1 MNPPETESEG
11 MRSKPFWRAIAIL
24 TVIADALTSLPVA
37 AQDAG
42 LGARFDSIFAQ
53 FDNTRS
59 PGCAVGVVQEG
70 EFLFKRGYGMANLEY
85 GIANSP
91 SSVFRIGSVSKQ
103 FTAAA
108 IVLLAQQ
115 GKLSLDDD
123 IREYVPEVPA
133 YERTVTIRHLLHHTS
148 GLRDYLTLM
157 YLAGQSD
164 DDFYTDD
171 ELVAMLAR
179 QQELNFPPGD
189 QHLYSNSGYF
199 LLSQIVRSASG
210 LSLREYAQQHL
221 FGPLGMTHTHFHD
234 DHTHIVSNRAS
245 GYAPSGS
252 SEYRISM
259 TTLGMVGDGGVFT
272 SVEDL
277 LQWERFFHSDPSANL
292 PTDRPEHFWREM
304 LSKGILT
311 NGDTLSYALALG
323 HGEYRGLPMIS
334 HSGGFV
340 GFRAQVVRFPT
351 ERMSIICLCNV
362 SVANPTRFSQR
373 VADVLLAD
381 RLQPEPERPER
392 RQPGLEADE
401 SEPLPLNSQQKQE
414 FTGSYYSGELD
425 ITYEVT
431 IEQGDLVLRVGND
444 LDGQLRVSATDQM
457 RRGGVTLRFERGGDG
472 QITGFLLDAGR
483 VKNLQFVKR

>member
-1 MNPPETESEG
+1 
-11 MRSKPFWRAIAIL
+11 MRSNPFWQPIAALSVLACVL
-24 TVIADALTSLPVA
+24 TPLPAA
-37 AQDAG
+37 AQDAS
-42 LGARFDSIFAQ
+42 LLARVDSIFAQ
-53 FDNTRS
+53 FDNTHS
-59 PGCAVGVVQEG
+59 PGCAVGVIRDG
-70 EFLFKRGYGMANLEY
+70 EFSFKRGYGMANLEY

-133 YERTVTIRHLLHHTS
+133 YEQTITIRHLLHHTS

-179 QQELNFPPGD
+179 QQELNFAPGD

-234 DHTHIVSNRAS
+234 DHSHIVPMRAS
-245 GYAPSGS
+245 GYTPSGPG
-252 SEYRISM
+252 EYSISM

-272 SVEDL
+272 SVDDL
-277 LQWERFFHSDPSANL
+277 LQWERFFHSEPAANL
-292 PTDRPEHFWREM
+292 PTDRPEEFWREM
-304 LSKGILT
+304 LRNGVLT
-311 NGDTLSYALALG
+311 NGDTLSYALGLG

-362 SVANPTRFSQR
+362 SIANPTRLSQR

-381 RLQPEPERPER
+381 RLLPEPERPDR
-392 RQPGLEADE
+392 RQPSPEAGE
-401 SEPLPLNSQQKQE
+401 SEPPPLDSQQKQE
-414 FTGSYYSGELD
+414 LAGFYYSGELD
-425 ITYEVT
+425 IEYEVV

-444 LDGQLRVSATDQM
+444 LDGRLRLAATDEM
-457 RRGGVTLRFERGGDG
+457 RRGRVTLRFERSGDG
-472 QITGFLLDAGR
+472 RITGFLLDAGR
-483 VKNLQFVKR
+483 VKNLRFVKQ

>member
-1 MNPPETESEG
+1 
-11 MRSKPFWRAIAIL
+11 
-24 TVIADALTSLPVA
+24 
-37 AQDAG
+37 
-42 LGARFDSIFAQ
+42 
-53 FDNTRS
+53 
-59 PGCAVGVVQEG
+59 
-70 EFLFKRGYGMANLEY
+70 MANLEY

-103 FTAAA
+103 FTAAV
-108 IVLLAQQ
+108 IVLLAQR
-115 GKLSLDDD
+115 GELSLDED
-123 IREYVPEVPA
+123 IREYVPELPA
-133 YERTVTIRHLLHHTS
+133 YERTITIRHLLHHTS

-157 YLAGQSD
+157 YLAGKSD

-234 DHTHIVSNRAS
+234 DHTHIVSKRAS
-245 GYAPSGS
+245 GYAPSGPG
-252 SEYRISM
+252 EYSISM

-277 LQWERFFHSDPSANL
+277 LQWERFFHSEASAIS
-292 PTDRPEHFWREM
+292 PTDRTEEFWRET
-304 LSKGILT
+304 LRKGVLT

-334 HSGGFV
+334 HGGGFV

-373 VADVLLAD
+373 VADVLLED
-381 RLQPEPERPER
+381 RLEPQPERPER
-392 RQPGLEADE
+392 QQPSPEAGE
-401 SEPLPLNSQQKQE
+401 SEPLPLDSQQKQE
-414 FTGSYYSGELD
+414 LAGFYYSGELD

-431 IEQGDLVLRVGND
+431 IVQGELVLRVGND
-444 LDGQLRVSATDQM
+444 LDGQLRLSATDEM
-457 RRGGVTLRFERGGDG
+457 RRGGVTLRFERSGDG

-483 VKNLQFVKR
+483 VRNLRFVKR

>member
-1 MNPPETESEG
+1 
-11 MRSKPFWRAIAIL
+11 MRSNPFWQPIAAL
-24 TVIADALTSLPVA
+24 SVIAWVLTPIPA
-37 AQDAG
+37 TAQDAS
-42 LGARFDSIFAQ
+42 LLARVDSIFAQ

-59 PGCAVGVVQEG
+59 PGCAIGVIQDG
-70 EFLFKRGYGMANLEY
+70 EFSFKRGYGMANLEY

-108 IVLLAQQ
+108 IVLLAQR

-133 YERTVTIRHLLHHTS
+133 YERTITIRHLLHHTS

-179 QQELNFPPGD
+179 QQELNFAPGD

-234 DHTHIVSNRAS
+234 DHTHIVPMRAS
-245 GYAPSGS
+245 GYAPSGPG
-252 SEYRISM
+252 EYSTSM

-272 SVEDL
+272 SVDDL
-277 LQWERFFHSDPSANL
+277 LQWERFFHSEPSANL
-292 PTDRPEHFWREM
+292 PTDRPEEFWHEM
-304 LSKGILT
+304 LRNGVLT
-311 NGDTLSYALALG
+311 NGDTLSYALGLG

-334 HSGGFV
+334 HGGGFV
-340 GFRAQVVRFPT
+340 GFRAQVVRFPP
-351 ERMSIICLCNV
+351 NV
-362 SVANPTRFSQR
+362 
-373 VADVLLAD
+373 
-381 RLQPEPERPER
+381 
-392 RQPGLEADE
+392 
-401 SEPLPLNSQQKQE
+401 
-414 FTGSYYSGELD
+414 
-425 ITYEVT
+425 
-431 IEQGDLVLRVGND
+431 
-444 LDGQLRVSATDQM
+444 
-457 RRGGVTLRFERGGDG
+457 
-472 QITGFLLDAGR
+472 
-483 VKNLQFVKR
+483 